1 MRGSGPQRLR
11 APSRP
16 ARALVGFFAVIV
28 MATTLLTMVS
38 HKSAAQDLFIRDAHR
53 RQGAKCIECGRPAT
67 LLQSRRAKDGLGYEL
82 VCAVGCRE
90 SVVDAITDPIEYTP
104 PPRRRGRPH
113 RMAAWLFPFKL
124 AEAREK
130 LGPGATARALQKEL
144 DLPRETFY
152 RYLRASQ
159 GRSDRR

>member
-1 MRGSGPQRLR
+1 
-11 APSRP
+11 
-16 ARALVGFFAVIV
+16 
-28 MATTLLTMVS
+28 
-38 HKSAAQDLFIRDAHR
+38 
-53 RQGAKCIECGRPAT
+53 
-67 LLQSRRAKDGLGYEL
+67 
-82 VCAVGCRE
+82 
-90 SVVDAITDPIEYTP
+90 
-104 PPRRRGRPH
+104 
-113 RMAAWLFPFKL
+113 MAAWLFPFKL